1 MLETLTVWNFAL
13 VEHAQID
20 FNKGLNILTGETGA
34 GKSIMIDAIGAV
46 LGNRLSADII
56 RTGCDWARVEAV
68 FSIEE
73 QTPIHAYLQEQ
84 AIADEENTLI
94 ITRQITH
101 NGRSAILVNGSHI
114 TLGALKQLGAML
126 MDVHGQNENL
136 ALLKSDNQFS
146 LLDGYD
152 EAIYPQ
158 LSAYRESY
166 DRLNVLRDK
175 LSKLEKAS
183 EDRSQRLEMLEWQVE
198 EIEKAEL
205 KENEDEELEKEIK
218 RLTNSEKLAGYVA
231 SANELLYGGERDSQ
245 GIISLLE
252 EAVDSLQSIERFD
265 DSLVKTA
272 EIIKDAAIQIKEAA
286 YEVRDYGDSLEYDP
300 RYLDSLQS
308 RMDVIDKLCRKYGA
322 TVADVMEYH
331 KKAKAELSA
340 IADSDETIQ
349 QLKGEI
355 KEAAAE
361 ASSEAKRLTEL
372 REKAARGL
380 SGSIEGHLLAL
391 GMPEARLEVSIKPLE
406 LMGPDGA
413 DDIEIMFSANPGEVM
428 RAIQKVASGGELSR
442 IALAIKTVTAFRDD
456 SPASMIFDEIDTG
469 IGGRT
474 AQMVAERIAMVSLG
488 KQVLCIT
495 HLPQIAAM
503 ADTHLYIS
511 KNVIDGKTVTTIRP
525 LTDAERVNE
534 ISRMAS
540 GADVSAAS
548 LENARE
554 MLHHAAVKKAQL
566 MKH

>member
-46 LGNRLSADII
+46 LGNCLSADII

-205 KENEDEELEKEIK
+205 RELCVGIRNEIFIFCADI
-218 RLTNSEKLAGYVA
+218 
-231 SANELLYGGERDSQ
+231 
-245 GIISLLE
+245 
-252 EAVDSLQSIERFD
+252 
-265 DSLVKTA
+265 
-272 EIIKDAAIQIKEAA
+272 DAAVFYLIIDNK
-286 YEVRDYGDSLEYDP
+286 LESY
-300 RYLDSLQS
+300 
-308 RMDVIDKLCRKYGA
+308 I
-322 TVADVMEYH
+322 
-331 KKAKAELSA
+331 
-340 IADSDETIQ
+340 
-349 QLKGEI
+349 
-355 KEAAAE
+355 
-361 ASSEAKRLTEL
+361 
-372 REKAARGL
+372 
-380 SGSIEGHLLAL
+380 
-391 GMPEARLEVSIKPLE
+391 
-406 LMGPDGA
+406 
-413 DDIEIMFSANPGEVM
+413 
-428 RAIQKVASGGELSR
+428 
-442 IALAIKTVTAFRDD
+442 
-456 SPASMIFDEIDTG
+456 IFI
-469 IGGRT
+469 IFFFVCRT
-474 AQMVAERIAMVSLG
+474 AVGS
-488 KQVLCIT
+488 
-495 HLPQIAAM
+495 
-503 ADTHLYIS
+503 
-511 KNVIDGKTVTTIRP
+511 
-525 LTDAERVNE
+525 
-534 ISRMAS
+534 
-540 GADVSAAS
+540 
-548 LENARE
+548 
-554 MLHHAAVKKAQL
+554 
-566 MKH
+566 